1 MQVNE
6 VTNLMRGN
14 LNKIIDREGK
24 LQDLEVKA
32 DQLQTDAEQFQ
43 VGKS

>member
-14 LNKIIDREGK
+14 LNKIMDREGK
-24 LQDLEVKA
+24 LQDLEVQA

>member
-14 LNKIIDREGK
+14 LNKIMDREGK